1 MNIYLDNSA
10 TTPLHPQVKQYII
23 ELLDKFQNPSSL
35 YQSGVDVKQIIEQS
49 RKNVVSSHQVG
60 LQVIL

>member
-10 TTPLHPQVKQYII
+10 TTKLTPQVKQYII

-35 YQSGVDVKQIIEQS
+35 YQDSVYVKQII
-49 RKNVVSSHQVG
+49 
-60 LQVIL
+60 